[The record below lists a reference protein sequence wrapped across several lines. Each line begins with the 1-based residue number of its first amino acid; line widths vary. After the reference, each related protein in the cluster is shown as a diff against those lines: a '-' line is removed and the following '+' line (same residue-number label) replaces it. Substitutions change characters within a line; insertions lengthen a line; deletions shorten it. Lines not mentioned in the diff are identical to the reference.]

1 MREFVVYTALRL
13 LMFGATF
20 GVVIGVWQLATGEI
34 TSADVFWA
42 VLIGFVVSGIGS
54 YFLLNSQREAF
65 ARRVGERAERASAN
79 IERMRAKE
87 DVD

>member
-1 MREFVVYTALRL
+1 MREFVTYTALRL

-20 GVVIGVWQLATGEI
+20 GVVIGVWWLVTGEV

-42 VLIGFVVSGIGS
+42 VLLGFVVSGIGS
-54 YFLLNSQREAF
+54 YFLLNAQREAF
-65 ARRVGERAERASAN
+65 ARRVGERAERASQN